1 MRTPVDTL
9 TQQRQSP
16 SQPAPEEGA
25 VNEAMVLDWLT
36 QSVVFQGLTTEDLRR
51 FFKNL
56 KVVNFKPGDVV
67 IAEGAVSS
75 SLYIVTHGTFLARWN
90 EAAQLGGGVP
100 LEGHSVEFGKG
111 DCFGEYS
118 LIDRSPASA
127 TVTAIAPGQALQIV
141 RHTFDAALQS
151 DYRIAKTVYQNL
163 LLLLTA
169 RLRAAN
175 LT

>member
-1 MRTPVDTL
+1 M
-9 TQQRQSP
+9 
-16 SQPAPEEGA
+16 PEATALALEPIPDERG
-25 VNEAMVLDWLT
+25 VNEGMVLAWLAG
-36 QSVVFQGLTTEDLRR
+36 SVVFRGLTSEDLRR
-51 FFKNL
+51 FLKNL
-56 KVVNFKPGDVV
+56 RVVKFKVGDVV
-67 IAEGAVSS
+67 MAEGAVSS
-75 SLYIVTHGTFLARWN
+75 SLYVVTHGKFLGRWN
-90 EAAQLGGGVP
+90 LPVHAGGAEVSEAGR
-100 LEGHSVEFGKG
+100 SMEFARG

-127 TVTAIAPGQALQIV
+127 TVTATESSQALQIL

-151 DYRIAKTVYQNL
+151 DYRIAKTVYHNL

>member
-1 MRTPVDTL
+1 MPSAARTSMPL
-9 TQQRQSP
+9 GP
-16 SQPAPEEGA
+16 SESVPADRG
-25 VNEAMVLDWLT
+25 VNEAMVLAWLAG
-36 QSVVFQGLTTEDLRR
+36 SVVFQGLTSDDLKR
-51 FFKNL
+51 FLKGLRVVKFKA
-56 KVVNFKPGDVV
+56 GDVV

-75 SLYIVTHGTFLARWN
+75 SLYIVTHGKFLGQWN
-90 EAAQLGGGVP
+90 QPLNVDADTPVP
-100 LEGHSVEFGKG
+100 GHSIAFGKG

-127 TVTAIAPGQALQIV
+127 TVSATEPSQALQIV

-151 DYRIAKTVYQNL
+151 DYRLAKTVYHNL

-169 RLRAAN
+169 RLREAN